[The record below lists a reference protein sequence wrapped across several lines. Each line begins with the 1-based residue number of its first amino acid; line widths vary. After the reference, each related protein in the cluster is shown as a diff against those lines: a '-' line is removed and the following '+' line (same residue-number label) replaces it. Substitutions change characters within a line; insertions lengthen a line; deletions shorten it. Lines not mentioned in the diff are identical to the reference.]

1 MEFEAT
7 ARFSPKLS
15 ELPKMLHWAREAFMK
30 LSLGL
35 IVSRKMELALEE
47 VLVNIL
53 RYALLSEKEPIE
65 IQIRGTKGVHV
76 EVSVLDRGPP
86 FNPLE
91 APLPELETPLEEKEE
106 GGLGIFLLR
115 QIVDSL
121 DYDRREGMNIL
132 ILKKKAPP
140 DRF

>member
-1 MEFEAT
+1 MEFETA

-15 ELPKMLHWAREAFMK
+15 ELPKMLHWAREAFSK

-76 EVSVLDRGPP
+76 EVSVFDRGPP

-132 ILKKKAPP
+132 VLKKKTPP

>member
-1 MEFEAT
+1 MKTTE
-7 ARFSPKLS
+7 RFTPKLS
-15 ELPKMLHWAREAFMK
+15 ELPKMLHWARETFAQ

-35 IVSRKMELALEE
+35 VISRKMELALEE

-53 RYALLSEKEPIE
+53 SYALLSEKEPIE
-65 IQIRGTKGVHV
+65 ICIQGTKGIQV
-76 EVSVLDRGPP
+76 EICVTDSGPP

-91 APLPELETPLEEKEE
+91 APLPDLEAPKEE

-115 QIVDSL
+115 QIVDTL
-121 DYDRREGMNIL
+121 HYDRQGNKNIL
-132 ILKKKAPP
+132 TLKKRVPR